1 METETPKKKFDL
13 DQLTLGEVAAI
24 EDLSGVAIGSVSEST
39 PQGKFLAAL
48 YMVAKR
54 RDGQPTFTFNA
65 ALQASMGEA
74 QSFLGFDA
82 AGDAEAD
89 DAESSAEGKR
99 RRLARE
105 RARLKAQFI
114 VQLGMDPAAYERLT
128 IAERDAIVREL
139 NKRSRRRR

>member
-1 METETPKKKFDL
+1 METSPKKFDL

-65 ALQASMGEA
+65 ALQASMSEA

-82 AGDAEAD
+82 PDAD
-89 DAESSAEGKR
+89 DDAAESSAEGKR
-99 RRLARE
+99 RQLARE

-139 NKRSRRRR
+139 NKRNSRRR

>member
-1 METETPKKKFDL
+1 METSPKKFDL

-65 ALQASMGEA
+65 ALQASMSEA

-82 AGDAEAD
+82 PDAD
-89 DAESSAEGKR
+89 DDAAESSAEGNGDSSPEN
-99 RRLARE
+99 A
-105 RARLKAQFI
+105 
-114 VQLGMDPAAYERLT
+114 PA
-128 IAERDAIVREL
+128 
-139 NKRSRRRR
+139 

>member
-1 METETPKKKFDL
+1 METTKAKKFDL

-82 AGDAEAD
+82 PDAD
-89 DAESSAEGKR
+89 DDAAESSAEGNGDSSPEN
-99 RRLARE
+99 A
-105 RARLKAQFI
+105 
-114 VQLGMDPAAYERLT
+114 PA
-128 IAERDAIVREL
+128 
-139 NKRSRRRR
+139 

>member
-1 METETPKKKFDL
+1 METSTKKFDL

-65 ALQASMGEA
+65 ALQASMSEA

-82 AGDAEAD
+82 PDAGDEAD
-89 DAESSAEGKR
+89 EAESSAEGKR
-99 RRLARE
+99 RQLARE

-139 NKRSRRRR
+139 NKRNSRRR